1 MPDGPGPWLAQTVSA
16 GPIRLLKKYIDEYR
30 RTEAIMD
37 RLAMPVEDLPGG
49 YEQWVGDS
57 MRRLLEQFGREP
69 LERPIVRPAD
79 LLLGFDGTEAATRS
93 LFTTVCRRMDVPV
106 DRIEFRLGPL
116 RPNPKTPT
124 GPLDTPRG
132 GPVGRWFRDNG
143 RGVVTV
149 VPSLMDD
156 PDWLVSV
163 LAHELGHELLIGS
176 GRVEPSRPDL
186 ECLTDLLTVFYGF
199 GIFAAN
205 ASIALPAHVS
215 GRGKA
220 PVARGYLRQEA
231 LALALAHYCVLRGE
245 RRHPAWKADLDF
257 LVRARMVGRVHQLR
271 SGR

>member
-1 MPDGPGPWLAQTVSA
+1 
-16 GPIRLLKKYIDEYR
+16 
-30 RTEAIMD
+30 
-37 RLAMPVEDLPGG
+37 
-49 YEQWVGDS
+49 
-57 MRRLLEQFGREP
+57 
-69 LERPIVRPAD
+69 
-79 LLLGFDGTEAATRS
+79 
-93 LFTTVCRRMDVPV
+93 
-106 DRIEFRLGPL
+106 
-116 RPNPKTPT
+116 
-124 GPLDTPRG
+124 
-132 GPVGRWFRDNG
+132 
-143 RGVVTV
+143 
-149 VPSLMDD
+149 MDD